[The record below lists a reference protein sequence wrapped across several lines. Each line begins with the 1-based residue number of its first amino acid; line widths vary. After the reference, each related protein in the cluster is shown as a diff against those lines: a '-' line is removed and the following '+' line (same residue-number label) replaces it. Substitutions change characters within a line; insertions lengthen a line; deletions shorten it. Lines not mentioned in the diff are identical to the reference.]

1 MPVCGCFFK
10 MYFKWQAPDPM
21 VEPVKKDPA
30 EKTPPQKEAGTA
42 PASLPHTT
50 QQDTPQNTTTDK
62 IKPHTFPP
70 ETAANNAAAE
80 VKTATGEQAG
90 VTLNWRE
97 RMKARIK
104 TSTRT
109 SLRFGKELMHEH
121 EFWVHTLAVKGGV
134 SAIAVAGV
142 LGISYVVALP
152 FMLAATGIAVCG
164 AMVGLGIY
172 GMVAGSARSWYRLRK
187 MYANATGKPMPKR
200 PVRTGKNWLQRQCER
215 PQIKKT
221 LDSKPVIWLRNS
233 RAWKLAQK
241 FTQGQQDNLLGGLA
255 VGGAALSLTVGVI
268 AVATQLAVLP
278 VVAVGGL
285 LTFATVMG
293 ASYVISGISGLYF
306 GITGVRHMREK
317 KKAKAA
323 AAAAAQEQP
332 DMILDLD
339 DLAPAN
345 SAIKN
350 APATDDKTTA
360 ALPEKINASFKEAS
374 DKPAATPA
382 PAANDNPTAKPKAEK
397 PAAVKNTTTADKTS
411 TAAPVKKPAPPST

>member
-1 MPVCGCFFK
+1 
-10 MYFKWQAPDPM
+10 M
-21 VEPVKKDPA
+21 VKPVKKDPA
-30 EKTPPQKEAGTA
+30 EKNAPQKEAGA
-42 PASLPHTT
+42 PPASLPETAQ
-50 QQDTPQNTTTDK
+50 QQDAPVTTPPEV
-62 IKPHTFPP
+62 IKPHNFPNA
-70 ETAANNAAAE
+70 TAANNADTAIDG
-80 VKTATGEQAG
+80 KTGATPS
-90 VTLNWRE
+90 WRE
-97 RMKARIK
+97 RMKTRAQ
-104 TSTRT
+104 TTTRT
-109 SLRFGKELMHEH
+109 SLRFGKELLHEH

-164 AMVGLGIY
+164 AMVGLGVY

-200 PVRTGKNWLQRQCER
+200 PVKTGKSWLQRQCER
-215 PQIKKT
+215 PKIKKV
-221 LDSKPVIWLRNS
+221 LESKSVTWLRES

-255 VGGAALSLTVGVI
+255 VGGAALSLAVGVTAI
-268 AVATQLAVLP
+268 ATQLVVLP

-323 AAAAAQEQP
+323 AAAAAAQSQP
-332 DMILDLD
+332 DMDMELG
-339 DLAPAN
+339 LAEDTPA
-345 SAIKN
+345 AVQN
-350 APATDDKTTA
+350 APQTDDKNKA
-360 ALPEKINASFKEAS
+360 ALPEKINGTFKEAS
-374 DKPAATPA
+374 DKPSATPPA
-382 PAANDNPTAKPKAEK
+382 PANDNPAAQKPGV
-397 PAAVKNTTTADKTS
+397 VKNEAALDKS
-411 TAAPVKKPAPPST
+411 TPQAPAKKHAPPAI

>member
-1 MPVCGCFFK
+1 M
-10 MYFKWQAPDPM
+10 
-21 VEPVKKDPA
+21 
-30 EKTPPQKEAGTA
+30 KTRAQ
-42 PASLPHTT
+42 TT
-50 QQDTPQNTTTDK
+50 
-62 IKPHTFPP
+62 
-70 ETAANNAAAE
+70 
-80 VKTATGEQAG
+80 
-90 VTLNWRE
+90 
-97 RMKARIK
+97 
-104 TSTRT
+104 TRT

-164 AMVGLGIY
+164 AMVGLGVY

-200 PVRTGKNWLQRQCER
+200 PVRTGKSWLQRQCER
-215 PQIKKT
+215 PKIKKI
-221 LDSKPVIWLRNS
+221 LESKPVKWLRES

-255 VGGAALSLTVGVI
+255 VGGAALSLAVGVT

-278 VVAVGGL
+278 VIAVGGL

-323 AAAAAQEQP
+323 AAAAAAQSQP
-332 DMILDLD
+332 DVDVELE
-339 DLAPAN
+339 LAPDAAAPTSTPN
-345 SAIKN
+345 TPQTEDKN
-350 APATDDKTTA
+350 KV
-360 ALPEKINASFKEAS
+360 ALPEKISADFKEVS
-374 DKPAATPA
+374 DKAKPA
-382 PAANDNPTAKPKAEK
+382 PANDNPPTDKPGV
-397 PAAVKNTTTADKTS
+397 VKNAATADQATPQ
-411 TAAPVKKPAPPST
+411 APVKKNAPPKI